1 MILTII
7 REVAEVPDFV
17 GRATPWM
24 VALILIE
31 GLVNHFHRWSPPHQ
45 DQDNGD
51 DGEEE
56 EEEL

>member
-1 MILTII
+1 M
-7 REVAEVPDFV
+7 PDFV

-51 DGEEE
+51 VGGEEE
-56 EEEL
+56 EEL